1 MSLRGLVLGTGF
13 AGQGHTA
20 AFRANGVEV
29 VGMGGRTPDVLAQVS
44 AELEIPYTSMDWGQ
58 ALTDLNPDIVA
69 IGTPGGAHVAPIL
82 EALAHGCH
90 IFCDKPLATT
100 AEDANKLWLAAKDA
114 GIKTAYAASFRY
126 MPDVLLAKELVAQ
139 GAIGQPQEIEC
150 ISHFNLE
157 KLIPFGWSHT
167 LAAGGGRLANNF
179 VHKLSVVQHVLDG
192 AVLAI
197 NGTTRSDLDKAPV
210 VSGVHHFRTRR
221 DFIPDSAED
230 PNLEWRESDADW
242 SYTVLAQLSAQQAV
256 EPVSALFK
264 HSGLQPRFHPDYVT
278 FYGSDGAITI
288 EGHYGHGPLHL
299 YKNRDDGWQMVPVP
313 DHIMKDQPKLDDP
326 TQRNWNILMRHFVAD
341 IRGEAHERYQTFEDG
356 AFYQQIVDHIHA
368 GDGWH
373 VYSGKDQ

>member
-29 VGMGGRTPDVLAQVS
+29 VGMVGRTPDVLAQVA

-150 ISHFNLE
+150 ISHFNLK

-192 AVLAI
+192 AVLA
-197 NGTTRSDLDKAPV
+197 
-210 VSGVHHFRTRR
+210 
-221 DFIPDSAED
+221 
-230 PNLEWRESDADW
+230 
-242 SYTVLAQLSAQQAV
+242 LS
-256 EPVSALFK
+256 L
-264 HSGLQPRFHPDYVT
+264 
-278 FYGSDGAITI
+278 I
-288 EGHYGHGPLHL
+288 
-299 YKNRDDGWQMVPVP
+299 
-313 DHIMKDQPKLDDP
+313 HI
-326 TQRNWNILMRHFVAD
+326 
-341 IRGEAHERYQTFEDG
+341 
-356 AFYQQIVDHIHA
+356 
-368 GDGWH
+368 
-373 VYSGKDQ
+373 